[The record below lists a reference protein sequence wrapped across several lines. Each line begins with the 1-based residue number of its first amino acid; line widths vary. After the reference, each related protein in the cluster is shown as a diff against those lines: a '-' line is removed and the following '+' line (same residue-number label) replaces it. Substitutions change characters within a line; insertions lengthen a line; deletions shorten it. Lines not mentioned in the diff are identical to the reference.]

1 MALQKENVPAP
12 AENATAVFVARAG
25 VSSVKAL
32 QLTMELRRAGLPAE
46 TDFLGRSLKAQL
58 KYADKKGI
66 RYAVL
71 LGAEELQ
78 KGQAAVKD
86 MRDGTQQ
93 AVDLPGLAD
102 YLAAQLKEAE

>member
-1 MALQKENVPAP
+1 M
-12 AENATAVFVARAG
+12 
-25 VSSVKAL
+25 KAL

-46 TDFLGRSLKAQL
+46 TDGRSLKAQL

-86 MRDGTQQ
+86 MWTAHSRLWIYQDWRIS
-93 AVDLPGLAD
+93 
-102 YLAAQLKEAE
+102 AAQLKEAE